1 MLAQILILMLMFDA
15 AIVFVG
21 QVLHWNV
28 WALVCAYWLIL
39 TIKNAVDYIN
49 NKRKD
54 KNDDKIR

>member
-39 TIKNAVDYIN
+39 TIKNGVDYIN
-49 NKRKD
+49 KRKEQ
-54 KNDDKIR
+54 

>member
-28 WALVCAYWLIL
+28 WVLVCAYWLIL

-49 NKRKD
+49 KRKGQ
-54 KNDDKIR
+54 